1 MPRYTVTL
9 SAEERD
15 KLKALCSKGTTP
27 TKVFVHARAL
37 LLCDQGEFAEHKWDL
52 KRIAQALGIT
62 DRTLNNLKVRF
73 ITQGLE
79 ATLQRKPY
87 SAATASLMRLLRT
100 SCWRYIIVTCQLA
113 RANGPAQAVAQG
125 LIAAISRTSVHK
137 ILQKHGVKLS

>member
-62 DRTLNNLKVRF
+62 DRTFNNLKVRF

-87 SAATASLMRLLRT
+87 KRRHSKFDAAFEDKLLALYHSDLPAGASKWTGT
-100 SCWRYIIVTCQLA
+100 SSGA
-113 RANGPAQAVAQG
+113 GANSCYFQNF
-125 LIAAISRTSVHK
+125 ST
-137 ILQKHGVKLS
+137 